1 MIFYSF
7 VIIHYTYAMFE
18 KDIEL
23 LKKMKN
29 NDEIAF
35 KVIFNTYYSRLYYF
49 ILEFISFDDIAEN
62 IVQDTFFTLWNK
74 RHELKD
80 DSNLSAYL
88 FTVARNNCLHK
99 LRDERYR
106 QKLFTTNSMD
116 QNELEM
122 NMEVLNT
129 FDSSACTF
137 EEIDRIIEKTL
148 EELPPQCKKVF
159 ILSRFEERKNKEI
172 AEELNISVK
181 VVEKHIS
188 KGLKKFKE
196 SLKDYLPFVAYLFIP

>member
-1 MIFYSF
+1 
-7 VIIHYTYAMFE
+7 MFE
-18 KDIEL
+18 NDLEF
-23 LKKMKN
+23 LKKLRN
-29 NDEIAF
+29 NDEVAF
-35 KVIFNTYYSRLYYF
+35 KVIFNKYYSRLYYF

-80 DSNLSAYL
+80 DSNLNAYL
-88 FTVARNNCLHK
+88 FTVAKNNCLNR
-99 LRDERYR
+99 LRDQRYR
-106 QKLFTTNSMD
+106 QKLFTTNSLD

-122 NMEVLNT
+122 NMEVLNIL
-129 FDSSACTF
+129 DSSAYTF
-137 EEIDRIIEKTL
+137 EEIELIIERTL

-159 ILSRFEERKNKEI
+159 ILSRFEEKKNKEI

-188 KGLKKFKE
+188 KGLKKFKV
-196 SLKDYLPFVAYLFIP
+196 SLKDYLPFVAYFFIP

>member
-1 MIFYSF
+1 
-7 VIIHYTYAMFE
+7 MFE
-18 KDIEL
+18 NDLEILEKIR
-23 LKKMKN
+23 N
-29 NDEIAF
+29 NDEVAF
-35 KVIFNTYYSRLYYF
+35 KVIFNKYYSRLYYF

-88 FTVARNNCLHK
+88 FTVAKNNCLYR
-99 LRDERYR
+99 LRDQRYR
-106 QKLFTTNSMD
+106 QKLFTTNSLD

-129 FDSSACTF
+129 LDSSAYTF
-137 EEIDRIIEKTL
+137 EEIELIIERTL

-188 KGLKKFKE
+188 KGLKKFKV

>member
-1 MIFYSF
+1 
-7 VIIHYTYAMFE
+7 MFE
-18 KDIEL
+18 NDLDL
-23 LKKMKN
+23 LKKLKN
-29 NDEIAF
+29 SDEIAF
-35 KVIFNTYYSRLYYF
+35 KVIFNKYYSRLYYF
-49 ILEFISFDDIAEN
+49 TLEFISLEDISEN

-80 DSNLSAYL
+80 NSNLGAYL
-88 FTVARNNCLHK
+88 FTVAKNNCLYK
-99 LRDERYR
+99 LRDQRYK
-106 QKLFTTNSMD
+106 QKVFTTNSFD
-116 QNELEM
+116 HDELEM

-129 FDSSACTF
+129 LDSSTYTF

-188 KGLKKFKE
+188 KGLKKFKV

>member
-1 MIFYSF
+1 MS
-7 VIIHYTYAMFE
+7 VN
-18 KDIEL
+18 DLEL
-23 LKKMKN
+23 LKKIKN

-35 KVIFNTYYSRLYYF
+35 KVIFNKYYSRLYYF
-49 ILEFISFDDIAEN
+49 ILEFISLDDIAEN

-74 RHELKD
+74 RHELKVN
-80 DSNLSAYL
+80 SNLSAYL
-88 FTVARNNCLHK
+88 FTVARNNCLYK
-99 LRDERYR
+99 LRDQRYKQR
-106 QKLFTTNSMD
+106 LFSTKSFD
-116 QNELEM
+116 QNELDM
-122 NMEVLNT
+122 NTEILSSL
-129 FDSSACTF
+129 DSSAYTF

-188 KGLKKFKE
+188 KGLKKFKT

>member
-1 MIFYSF
+1 ML
-7 VIIHYTYAMFE
+7 E
-18 KDIEL
+18 NENEL
-23 LKKMKN
+23 LKKLRN
-29 NDEIAF
+29 NNEIAF
-35 KVIFNTYYSRLYYF
+35 KVIFNKYYSRLYYF
-49 ILEFISFDDIAEN
+49 ILEFISFDYIDEN

-88 FTVARNNCLHK
+88 FTVAKSNCLCK
-99 LRDERYR
+99 LRDQRYR
-106 QKLFTTNSMD
+106 QKLFTTNSLD
-116 QNELEM
+116 HNELEL

-129 FDSSACTF
+129 IDSSAYTID
-137 EEIDRIIEKTL
+137 EIDRIIGRTL

-188 KGLKKFKE
+188 KGLKKFKV
-196 SLKDYLPFVAYLFIP
+196 SLKDYLPFVAYLFFL